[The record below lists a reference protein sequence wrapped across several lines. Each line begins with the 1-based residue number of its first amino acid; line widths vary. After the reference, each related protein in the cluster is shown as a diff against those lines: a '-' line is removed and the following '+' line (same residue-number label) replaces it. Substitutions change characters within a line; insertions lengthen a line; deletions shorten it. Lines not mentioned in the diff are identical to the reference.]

1 MKIKA
6 DTNFIIIVVILT
18 IIGFAVLLSASFI
31 MGKNNFDDP
40 YYYLK
45 HQLLFGGLLG
55 VIGAIITSFIYY
67 RRWEKFSLFFMFG
80 AIIAMI
86 LVFTPLGV
94 EFNGALRWVK
104 IGFFS
109 FQPSELLK
117 IASVIYLSAWISKRG
132 KKINSWSEGY
142 LPLLFFLGV
151 IFILFFLQ
159 KSMSSAI
166 ITVLTS
172 GVIYFLSK
180 VKMRFMLAS
189 VVVVMVGFGLF
200 MFLGGH
206 QMSRVL
212 SFLGVGNQPET
223 RDYHIN
229 QALIAVGSGG
239 LTGVGYNNA
248 VSKYNFLP
256 EPMGDSIFAVIAQ
269 EGGFVVSVLIIGLYI
284 LLFLKGMKISMNS
297 PDKFSQL
304 VTAGIIVMVMM
315 QAFVNIASMCKL
327 IPLTGQPLPFMSYG
341 GTNLAVLLTSMG
353 IIVNI
358 SKHTRKA

>member
-6 DTNFIIIVVILT
+6 DLNFIIIVCILT
-18 IIGFAVLLSASFI
+18 AIGFAVLLSASFI
-31 MGKNNFDDP
+31 LGKNNFDDP
-40 YYYLK
+40 YHYLK
-45 HQLLFGGLLG
+45 HQLLFGGVFGL
-55 VIGAIITSFIYY
+55 IGAVVTSFIYY
-67 RRWEKFSLFFMFG
+67 RFWEKASLFIMFA

-86 LVFTPLGV
+86 LVFTPLGM
-94 EFNGALRWVK
+94 ELNGARRWIQ
-104 IGFFS
+104 IGFFN

-117 IASVIYLSAWISKRG
+117 IASIIYLSAWISKRG

-142 LPLLFFLGV
+142 VPLLVFLGI
-151 IFILFFLQ
+151 IFVLFFLQ
-159 KSMSSAI
+159 KSMSTTI
-166 ITVLTS
+166 ITVLS
-172 GVIYFLSK
+172 LGVIYFLSK
-180 VKMRFMLAS
+180 VKMRFVLMS
-189 VVVVMVGFGLF
+189 VVIALVGLGLF
-200 MFLGGH
+200 MFFGGH
-206 QMSRVL
+206 QMNRVL
-212 SFLGVGNQPET
+212 SFLGVGDQPET

-269 EGGFVVSVLIIGLYI
+269 EGGFVVSVFIIGLYI

-304 VTAGIIVMVMM
+304 VTAGIIVMVMT

-358 SKHTRKA
+358 SKYARKA

>member
-6 DTNFIIIVVILT
+6 NLSFIIIIVILT
-18 IIGFAVLLSASFI
+18 VVGFVVLLSASFI
-31 MGKNNFDDP
+31 MGKNDFNDP

-45 HQLLFGGLLG
+45 HQLLWGGLLG
-55 VIGAIITSFIYY
+55 VIGATITSFIYY
-67 RRWEKFSLFFMFG
+67 RFWEKASLFLIFA
-80 AIIAMI
+80 AIIGMI
-86 LVFTPLGV
+86 LVFTPLGM
-94 EFNGALRWVK
+94 ELNGARRWIEV
-104 IGFFS
+104 GGVS

-117 IASVIYLSAWISKRG
+117 IASIIYLSAWISKRG

-142 LPLLFFLGV
+142 LPLLVFLVV
-151 IFILFFLQ
+151 IFILFFFQ
-159 KSMSSAI
+159 KSMSTTI
-166 ITVLTS
+166 ITVLS
-172 GVIYFLSK
+172 LGVIYFLSK
-180 VKMRFMLAS
+180 VKMRFVLAS
-189 VVVVMVGFGLF
+189 FVIAMAGLGLF

-206 QMSRVL
+206 QMDRVL
-212 SFLGVGNQPET
+212 SFLGVGDEPET

-269 EGGFVVSVLIIGLYI
+269 EWGFIGSVLIIGMYI
-284 LLFLKGMKISMNS
+284 LLFFKGMRISMNS

-304 VTAGIIVMVMM
+304 VTAGIMVMIIT

-358 SKHTRKA
+358 SKYARKA